1 MDQLD
6 ENKEAAKRVLAE
18 KAARDRELN
27 QAKTM
32 VRAIKNKA
40 FEEKYESHFDS
51 SSSW

>member
-1 MDQLD
+1 MVGQRALV
-6 ENKEAAKRVLAE
+6 VLQTEYAGINF
-18 KAARDRELN
+18 DRELN